1 MTSLYEISSVSAFYY
16 CIIEAI
22 SSEAASTLL
31 YCPSIAEILF
41 IVLLIN
47 FKSFGSRSQAIR
59 CSYYDWNLPR

>member
-1 MTSLYEISSVSAFYY
+1 MTSLFEMSSVSAFYY

-31 YCPSIAEILF
+31 YCPSIAELLF

-47 FKSFGSRSQAIR
+47 FESFGSRSQAIR
-59 CSYYDWNLPR
+59 YFYYDWGLPR